1 MRFTLALA
9 IFSLLGCHNN
19 QGYKV
24 VSFSDDPTV
33 RDPLM
38 QTLGH
43 KITLDHN
50 GVRITAHCWLSER
63 ESADTGCPML
73 ESKVGETVTL
83 DYWKLGDKTFSDVL
97 VYRPHGPN
105 NSENEEMIR
114 VASAT
119 TK

>member
-1 MRFTLALA
+1 
-9 IFSLLGCHNN
+9 
-19 QGYKV
+19 
-24 VSFSDDPTV
+24 
-33 RDPLM
+33 
-38 QTLGH
+38 
-43 KITLDHN
+43 
-50 GVRITAHCWLSER
+50 
-63 ESADTGCPML
+63 ML

-97 VYRPHGPN
+97 VYRPRGPN